1 MRLREE
7 KCPDVGR
14 RRIVYWMGA
23 AAVAPPMP
31 TPLLADDRPA
41 TPRMT
46 EGPFYPTS
54 FPSDTDAD
62 LTRVEGH
69 KALAAGVILP
79 LNGRVVAA
87 SGPPPPHPPGA
98 LSPCDAHGPPPPV
111 RTHAPP
117 GGQKI
122 PGFPARA

>member
-62 LTRVEGH
+62 LTHVDGH
-69 KALAAGVILP
+69 KALAAGVILHVSW
-79 LNGRVVAA
+79 RVV
-87 SGPPPPHPPGA
+87 
-98 LSPCDAHGPPPPV
+98 DAGRRPRPKPPV
-111 RTHAPP
+111 E
-117 GGQKI
+117 I
-122 PGFPARA
+122 L